1 VLGMTI
7 LDHIE
12 VDGATRKAFFKRVS
26 QERRAEDMEED
37 DESGEAS
44 EEIVLDDAVYEDL
57 KAREQFLLTMAN
69 DGFGKRSSA
78 YDYRVTG
85 RGGKGIENMN
95 LDRGK
100 KKDRAE
106 VVAAFPIEESDQVV
120 LVSDGGQLIRS
131 GVDEIRI
138 TGRRSRGVTVFRVA
152 DDERV
157 VSVARIDEDDEDEE
171 GEEALGDDNTENEGG
186 APEEAADAGEN
197 EE

>member
-1 VLGMTI
+1 MDVE
-7 LDHIE
+7 D
-12 VDGATRKAFFKRVS
+12 DGA
-26 QERRAEDMEED
+26 
-37 DESGEAS
+37 
-44 EEIVLDDAVYEDL
+44 EEIVLGDTIYEDL
-57 KAREQFLLTMAN
+57 KSREQFLLTMAN

-106 VVAAFPIEESDQVV
+106 IVAAFPVEDGDQVV

-131 GVDEIRI
+131 GVHDIRI

-152 DDERV
+152 EEERV
-157 VSVARIDEDDEDEE
+157 VSVARIDEDDIGEDEDDATGPAVDEAVAAALGETPVEAVDPAPE
-171 GEEALGDDNTENEGG
+171 GEPDGDGG
-186 APEEAADAGEN
+186 SES
-197 EE
+197 